1 MSSKS
6 KINIISG
13 LSQEFSGNFNVGDVT
28 YHVQTED
35 TGTKNCKIISRV
47 YQKGELVLTRK
58 SDYSH
63 IVNLKDF
70 EEKLKALM
78 GSCHKATIDF
88 FIKDMSQKQKT
99 KSDYFEEVK
108 KLLRRGRGKT
118 ALRTLRESLEK
129 FPSDPFLMSYYGCLV
144 AVVENNPKEG
154 IRLCREAIVGV
165 RDSLPFGSEFFYPAL
180 YLNLGRACLK
190 GNYKTEAIDAFQEGL
205 KNDPE
210 NHDLLW
216 ELRKLGMRKRPPI
229 PFLQRSNPVNKYI
242 GLIVSKVAR

>member
-6 KINIISG
+6 KINIVSG
-13 LSQEFSGNFNVGDVT
+13 LCQEFSSNLNVDGVT

-35 TGTKNCKIISRV
+35 MGTKTCKIISRV
-47 YQKGELVLTRK
+47 YQKGEVVMSRK

-63 IVNLKDF
+63 IVELKDRG
-70 EEKLKALM
+70 EKLKTLM
-78 GSCHKATIDF
+78 GSHHKATIDIF
-88 FIKDMSQKQKT
+88 TKGISKKQKT

-108 KLLRRGRGKT
+108 KLLRKGSGKE
-118 ALRTLRESLEK
+118 ALQTLREALEK

-154 IRLCREAIVGV
+154 IKVCREAIVGI
-165 RDSLPFGSEFFYPAL
+165 RNSLPFGSEFFYPAL
-180 YLNLGRACLK
+180 YLNLGRAYLK
-190 GNYKTEAIDAFQEGL
+190 GDRRAEAFDAFQTGL
-205 KNDPE
+205 KNDPD

-216 ELRKLGMRKRPPI
+216 ELRKLGMRKRTPV

-242 GLIVSKVAR
+242 GLLVSKVAR

>member
-6 KINIISG
+6 KINIVSG
-13 LSQEFSGNFNVGDVT
+13 LCQEFSSNHTVDGIT

-35 TGTKNCKIISRV
+35 MGIKTCKIVSRV
-47 YQKGELVLTRK
+47 YQKGEVVMSRK

-63 IVNLKDF
+63 IAELKDR
-70 EEKLKALM
+70 KGRLKALM
-78 GSCHKATIDF
+78 ESHHKATIDI
-88 FIKDMSQKQKT
+88 FIKGITKKQKS
-99 KSDYFEEVK
+99 KSEYFEEAK
-108 KLLRRGRGKT
+108 KLLRKGSGEA
-118 ALRTLRESLEK
+118 ALQTLRESIEM

-165 RDSLPFGSEFFYPAL
+165 RKSLPFGSEFFYPAL

-190 GNYKTEAIDAFQEGL
+190 GNYKTEAVTAFKEGL
-205 KNDPE
+205 KNDPD

-216 ELRKLGMRKRPPI
+216 ELRKLGMRKRPPV
-229 PFLQRSNPVNKYI
+229 PFLERSNPVNKYI
-242 GLIVSKVAR
+242 GLLVSKVR